1 MGHVT
6 VHRRKS
12 EGNLW
17 VSVLSFHHLALGT
30 KLKTL
35 GLVTGDFAYRAI
47 SLALNFILKRF
58 TKEVPALLFF

>member
-6 VHRRKS
+6 VHRWKS

-17 VSVLSFHHLALGT
+17 VSVLSFHHVALGT

-35 GLVTGDFAYRAI
+35 GLVTFPKGH
-47 SLALNFILKRF
+47 L
-58 TKEVPALLFF
+58 PGP